1 MRRLNLW
8 QGDRMTR
15 RQVGEEV
22 RSLAVKW
29 VEEAQ
34 CLTDRQ
40 DIRRKVGEEVR
51 SLAVKWVEE
60 TQSVAER
67 QDDKKTSG

>member
-8 QGDRMTR
+8 QGDRKTR

-29 VEEAQ
+29 LMRLNLWQ
-34 CLTDRQ
+34 GDWMT
-40 DIRRKVGEEVR
+40 IRHLGEEVR
-51 SLAVKWVEE
+51 SLIM
-60 TQSVAER
+60 R
-67 QDDKKTSG
+67 